1 MPEIKQVR
9 YQSKGNDSDFKVE
22 WKSDIHMLSVN
33 GEDQEDLTV
42 KIWAKLDN
50 PFLSYG
56 FLKF

>member
-1 MPEIKQVR
+1 MVLWECDIIMYIHVHVL
-9 YQSKGNDSDFKVE
+9 KVE
-22 WKSDIHMLSVN
+22 CNSDIHMLSVS

-42 KIWAKLDN
+42 KVWAKLDY